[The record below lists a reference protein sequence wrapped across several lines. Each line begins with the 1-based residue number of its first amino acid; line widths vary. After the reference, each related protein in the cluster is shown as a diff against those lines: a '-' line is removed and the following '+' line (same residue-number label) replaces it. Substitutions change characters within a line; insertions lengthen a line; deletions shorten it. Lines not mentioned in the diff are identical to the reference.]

1 MNDHV
6 QQKNVLLVLLIAVTL
21 VNIFVENE
29 KITTVFNVVAF
40 AIALFIV
47 GLTKRKKKTDQS

>member
-6 QQKNVLLVLLIAVTL
+6 QQKNVSLVLLIAVTL

-29 KITTVFNVVAF
+29 KNYECFQCHR
-40 AIALFIV
+40 IAYC
-47 GLTKRKKKTDQS
+47 RYNNSKKEDKSVLKK

>member
-6 QQKNVLLVLLIAVTL
+6 QLKNVLLVLLIAVTL

-29 KITTVFNVVAF
+29 QITTVFNVIAF
-40 AIALFIV
+40 VIALLIV
-47 GLTKRKKKTDQS
+47 VITTRKKKTDQS

>member
-29 KITTVFNVVAF
+29 QITTVFNVIAF
-40 AIALFIV
+40 VIALLIV
-47 GLTKRKKKTDQS
+47 VITTRKKKTDQS

>member
-29 KITTVFNVVAF
+29 QITTVFNVIAF
-40 AIALFIV
+40 AIALLIV
-47 GLTKRKKKTDQS
+47 IMTTRKKKTDQS